1 LNTSTT
7 SGVKRKKKRQVEK
20 TYMQGKYQ
28 VTEMVWEEY
37 TDDEAEEAEAAEP
50 AEKKPKTAAA
60 IFGKKPVAT
69 KPKPQAK
76 PAPKKKAPAKQGGI
90 MSFFGKK

>member
-1 LNTSTT
+1 
-7 SGVKRKKKRQVEK
+7 
-20 TYMQGKYQ
+20 M
-28 VTEMVWEEY
+28 TEMVWEEY
-37 TDDEAEEAEAAEP
+37 TDDEADNAEAAEP

-60 IFGKKPVAT
+60 IFGKKPAAA